1 VIRRE
6 QPHDASS
13 DHEEIAVTVEALAAP
28 DAHALLARLRA
39 REPVS
44 WLPALDGWLVLRR
57 DLALEVMNDAA
68 TFTVDDPRFSTG
80 RVVGPSML
88 TLDGDAHQRH
98 RAPFARPFRLKAV
111 RERFADVVSQE
122 VDRLIDT
129 MQEAG
134 EAEMR
139 RSFAG
144 PLAAVVV
151 THSLGLRETDTA
163 AVLGWYDA
171 IVAAV
176 TEVTAGGEIPSAG
189 REAFAELQAAI
200 EPVLDREPGSSL
212 LAAAG
217 GHAGG
222 LEHREVVSNA
232 AVMLFGGIETT
243 EGMIAN
249 AILHLLSNP
258 DQLALVRADPGH
270 LPNAIEESLRLEP
283 AAAVVD
289 RYATTDVTRGGASIR
304 RGDLVRVSVTAANRD
319 PATFR
324 DPDRF
329 DVRRENAR
337 QHLAFARGPH
347 VCIGMHLARLEA
359 HTAVGRLL
367 ERLPEARL
375 DPARP
380 SAPSG
385 LVFRKPPA
393 LHVVW
398 S

>member
-1 VIRRE
+1 VKRRE
-6 QPHDASS
+6 QPHHAAS
-13 DHEEIAVTVEALAAP
+13 DDEEIDVTVEALSGP
-28 DAHALLARLRA
+28 DAHVVLARLRE

-44 WLPALDGWLVLRR
+44 WVPALGGWLVLRR
-57 DLALEVMNDAA
+57 DLAMQVMVDAE

-88 TLDGDAHQRH
+88 TLDGDEHQRH
-98 RAPFARPFRLKAV
+98 RAPFSRPFRLQAV
-111 RERFADVVSQE
+111 GERFSELVADE
-122 VDRLIDT
+122 VDRLIDAIEPAA
-129 MQEAG
+129 Q
-134 EAEMR
+134 AELR

-144 PLAAVVV
+144 PLAAAVV
-151 THSLGLRETDTA
+151 TYSLGLRETDTA

-176 TEVTAGGEIPSAG
+176 TEVTAGGDIPVAG
-189 REAFAELQAAI
+189 REAFADLSAAI
-200 EPVLDREPGSSL
+200 EPVLDREPGSSV
-212 LAAAG
+212 LAAA

-222 LEHREVVSNA
+222 LGRGEVISNA

-249 AILHLLSNP
+249 AILHLLSAP
-258 DQLALVRADPGH
+258 DQLALVRADPGR

-283 AAAVVD
+283 AAAMVD
-289 RYATTDVTRGGASIR
+289 RYATADVTLSDAAIRGGE
-304 RGDLVRVSVTAANRD
+304 LVRVSVTAANRD
-319 PATFR
+319 PAAFP

-329 DVRRENAR
+329 DVDRENAQ
-337 QHLAFARGPH
+337 QHLTFARGPH

-367 ERLPEARL
+367 ERFPGLRL
-375 DPARP
+375 DPERP

-385 LVFRKPPA
+385 LVFRKPA
-393 LHVVW
+393 DLNVLIA
-398 S
+398 